1 MIRAVI
7 DTNIFLSALRSQ
19 DGASFQIVDRLERGE
34 FTLVLSQTVLAEY
47 EEVLKRELMPLGYP
61 ISAIEL
67 FLDDLCR
74 CVEIFRPSGF
84 WKIALPDRKL
94 IILSLTTPVT
104 SLPTAYSPFRL
115 LIRRHFWTYY
125 AIQYDYHH
133 CQYPRF
139 SGTYSVRRS
148 QEGMHIGRSNG
159 CFGPSSA
166 GNCLGSPRHH

>member
-61 ISAIEL
+61 VSAIEL

-84 WKIALPDRKL
+84 WKIALPDTDDEALAQLAIESKIDYL
-94 IILSLTTPVT
+94 VT
-104 SLPTAYSPFRL
+104 HNSRHFPADRL
-115 LIRRHFWTYY
+115 LSVQVVDPKTFLDILRHST
-125 AIQYDYHH
+125 
-133 CQYPRF
+133 
-139 SGTYSVRRS
+139 
-148 QEGMHIGRSNG
+148 
-159 CFGPSSA
+159 
-166 GNCLGSPRHH
+166 